1 MKTARETKTRQ
12 SRILRLSGIRFDRDR
27 MNSLFCFTLCLFLLL
42 AAIPV
47 FSPTVSHADADAV
60 GEFYKTLEDGTM
72 YQCNDCFVYIP
83 TVCSEDTACCVHFAG
98 GTGGWL
104 LRQDYAMRYISEYD
118 PNAIFIWYKNSGLY
132 ERDARVRRTADLLR
146 TLASQTGTDLSDIV
160 ITSSSNG
167 GYTALYAA
175 SHLESEYSIETEK
188 VVILDMGNVWAKT
201 EFIVS
206 QEEANEMI
214 DMGTTVYHFGRKGET
229 FTMKGAQQFAS
240 YGVPLVEVVCKGAGH
255 DQITNDAFSF
265 GVFSWAIDDPSVPLR
280 DDWYTPANVNF

>member
-1 MKTARETKTRQ
+1 MKTKKETKTRQ
-12 SRILRLSGIRFDRDR
+12 ALALHLAEIRADRDW
-27 MNSLFCFTLCLFLLL
+27 MKDWLCFALCLFLLL
-42 AAIPV
+42 ATVSAI
-47 FSPTVSHADADAV
+47 SPTVSHADYSGV
-60 GEFYKTLEDGTM
+60 GDFYKTLEDGTM
-72 YQCNDCFVYIP
+72 YQCSDCFVYIP
-83 TVCSEDTACCVHFAG
+83 TVCSKDTSCCVHFAG

-104 LRQDYAMRYISEYD
+104 LRQDYAMRYINEYD

-132 ERDARVRRTADLLR
+132 ERDTRVQRTAELIHSLE
-146 TLASQTGTDLSDIV
+146 TQTGTDLDEIV

-175 SHLESEYSIETEK
+175 SHLESEYGIETEK

-206 QEEANEMI
+206 KDEAKEMI
-214 DMGTTVYHFGRKGET
+214 DMGTVVYHFGRKGET
-229 FTMKGAQQFAS
+229 FTMKGAQQFGS
-240 YGVPLVEVVCKGAGH
+240 YGVPLVEVVCIGAGH